1 MKCMLVEY
9 EEQTESEMVV
19 RPHEISLLYFLIS
32 SKQFLRAQQVM
43 DQFGLGDEQTL
54 GERVIRV
61 SKTKIRLREVNSF
74 HL

>member
-1 MKCMLVEY
+1 MNNYCDLLSYQLDSLYLHKYLMKCMLVEY

-43 DQFGLGDEQTL
+43 DQF
-54 GERVIRV
+54 
-61 SKTKIRLREVNSF
+61 
-74 HL
+74 